1 MHVQKLAVSQEE
13 ELQLLRQLLTESALT
28 MQDKDRELERARER
42 QEAQEAWAVG
52 ENEVSVH
59 AAWREHWLALLAV
72 R

>member
-1 MHVQKLAVSQEE
+1 M
-13 ELQLLRQLLTESALT
+13 T

>member
-1 MHVQKLAVSQEE
+1 MRVQKLAVSQEE
-13 ELQLLRQLLTESALT
+13 ELQLLRQLLKESAVA

-42 QEAQEAWAVG
+42 QEAQEVLPVS

-59 AAWREHWLALLAV
+59 AAWREHSLIVLAG